1 MTTQLEDK
9 PQEATPPSVGAS
21 PPGEVAAFTDARGD
35 QHKPQGATP
44 DVGQRDRIGWLVPTN
59 PVWEGLQRFCGFL
72 GLVATAP
79 FLIIAF
85 VLVKTT
91 SRGPFLFS
99 QLRRGYGGKPFLVYK
114 IRSLKV
120 NAEKSTAL
128 GVGRGESTV
137 TAVGKVLRK
146 LKIDEFPQFW
156 NIFTGSM
163 NIVGPRPIPI
173 ALGDELE
180 KHIPNFAERHRVKPG
195 LSSFG
200 QVTVV
205 ENRLGADLTKDWGER
220 FEAELHYIRN
230 KSVAYDIVVIVLTS
244 LYVLRSMVAF
254 RNKGAKNDATK
265 SATAEKTA
273 ERALKQQPAVVVP
286 TPHASD
292 RKVTRV
298 LGTQVANLDYA
309 GVEEV
314 VAVWVEKKESQ
325 YVAICPVHS
334 MVEAVLH
341 KSHRESLDN
350 SGLNTADGM
359 PVVWAQQLL
368 GHRKA
373 SRVYGPTLMM
383 HLLERANDEGW
394 RVGFYGGAPDGLNI
408 LVDKLRLRF
417 PKLQVAC
424 SISPPFRKLSD
435 EEDAEMVAKINE
447 ADPQILFIGLG
458 CPKQERWMYEHRDRL
473 NTVQLGVGAAF
484 SFHAGQV
491 KQAPAFLQKIG
502 MEWFF
507 RLMCEPRRLFQRY
520 ATTNPTY
527 VFLLGVQLIKS
538 WIFRRKYQAPWKPHG
553 TNGNN

>member
-1 MTTQLEDK
+1 MTTQIEN
-9 PQEATPPSVGAS
+9 QEAKPEDVSPSEAS
-21 PPGEVAAFTDARGD
+21 PEEATATLTVPATPPGEVTAFTDARGD
-35 QHKPQGATP
+35 HNAPKVATP

-72 GLVATAP
+72 GLVATLP
-79 FLIIAF
+79 FMIVAF

-128 GVGRGESTV
+128 GVGRGETSV
-137 TAVGKVLRK
+137 TMVGKVLRK

-173 ALGDELE
+173 ALEDELE

-230 KSVAYDIVVIVLTS
+230 KSVAYDIVVIILTG
-244 LYVLRSMVAF
+244 LYVMRSMLSF
-254 RNKGAKNDATK
+254 RKNSSKSEAAKK
-265 SATAEKTA
+265 ATAA
-273 ERALKQQPAVVVP
+273 QPVP
-286 TPHASD
+286 AAAD
-292 RKVTRV
+292 RKGTRV
-298 LGTQVANLDYA
+298 LGTQIANLDYA
-309 GVEEV
+309 GVEQV
-314 VAVWVEKKESQ
+314 VSEWIERKESQ

-334 MVEAVLH
+334 MIEAVLH
-341 KSHRESLDN
+341 KSHRESLTH

-383 HLLERANDEGW
+383 HLLERANEEGW
-394 RVGFYGGAPDGLNI
+394 RVGFYGGSPDGLEI

-424 SISPPFRKLSD
+424 SISPPFRKLTD
-435 EEDAEMVAKINE
+435 EEDAEMVQRIND
-447 ADPQILFIGLG
+447 ANPQILFIGLG
-458 CPKQERWMYEHRDRL
+458 CPKQERWMFEHKDRL

-491 KQAPAFLQKIG
+491 KQSPAFLQKIG
-502 MEWFF
+502 MEWFY
-507 RLMCEPRRLFQRY
+507 RLLCEPRRLFKRY
-520 ATTNPTY
+520 ATTNPIY
-527 VFLLGVQLIKS
+527 VVLLGFQLVKS
-538 WIFRRKYQAPWKPHG
+538 WVFRRKYQEPLES
-553 TNGNN
+553 NGGNRNP

>member
-1 MTTQLEDK
+1 VGTELDKPDAEMTTETT
-9 PQEATPPSVGAS
+9 PRVTVVEGTVPAT
-21 PPGEVAAFTDARGD
+21 PPGEVAAFTDSRGD
-35 QHKPQGATP
+35 RNKPQVATP

-59 PVWEGLQRFCGFL
+59 PVWEGLQRFGGFI
-72 GLVATAP
+72 GLMLTLP
-79 FLIIAF
+79 FMAVAF
-85 VLVKTT
+85 VLIKLT
-91 SRGPFLFS
+91 SPGPFLFA

-114 IRSLKV
+114 IRTLKV

-137 TAVGKVLRK
+137 TAVGSVLRK

-173 ALGDELE
+173 ALEDELE

-230 KSVAYDIVVIVLTS
+230 KSVAYDIVVILLTG
-244 LYVLRSMVAF
+244 LYVMRSMLSF
-254 RNKGAKNDATK
+254 RKKGGAKAQGDA
-265 SATAEKTA
+265 APV
-273 ERALKQQPAVVVP
+273 PA
-286 TPHASD
+286 ASD

-298 LGTQVANLDYA
+298 LGTQIANLDYA
-309 GVEEV
+309 GVEQV
-314 VAVWVEKKESQ
+314 VAEWVERKQSQ

-341 KSHRESLDN
+341 KSHRESLTH

-368 GHRKA
+368 GHKKA

-383 HLLERANDEGW
+383 HLLDRANREGW
-394 RVGFYGGAPDGLNI
+394 RVGFYGGSQEGLDI
-408 LVDKLRLRF
+408 LIDKLKLRF
-417 PKLQVAC
+417 PKLRVAC
-424 SISPPFRKLSD
+424 AISPPFRKLTPD
-435 EEDAEMVAKINE
+435 EDADMVKRINE
-447 ADPQILFIGLG
+447 TDPDLLFIGLG
-458 CPKQERWMYEHRDRL
+458 CPKQERWMFEHKDRL
-473 NTVQLGVGAAF
+473 STVQLGVGAAF

-491 KQAPAFLQKIG
+491 KQSPAFLQKIG

-507 RLMCEPRRLFQRY
+507 RLMCEPRRLFKRY
-520 ATTNPTY
+520 ATTNPIY
-527 VFLLGVQLIKS
+527 VFLLGMQLIKS
-538 WIFRRKYQAPWKPHG
+538 WVFRRKYQEPWQPD
-553 TNGNN
+553 GNRNE